1 MVTGNVKRI
10 EFENLQDAMRI
21 AKALLKNGYQVY
33 MNIEDEI
40 GDGKIIVVI
49 EYEFV
54 DEDLANGR
62 YIYKSFTDEAQEE
75 VENSQKKNG
84 NESEDYLRGHAE
96 GFEAGWSVGYQR
108 RVDEETAD
116 DYDRESNGIYSEG
129 YEDGYTNGHSDGFEE
144 GYSEGYETGLN
155 EGDIDCFRDGD
166 E

>member
-10 EFENLQDAMRI
+10 EFENLKDAMRI

-40 GDGKIIVVI
+40 GNGKIIVVI

-54 DEDLANGR
+54 DEDLANGQ

-75 VENSQKKNG
+75 VEEVSQKKDKEENG
-84 NESEDYLRGHAE
+84 DYLRGHAE

-108 RVDEETAD
+108 RIDEENAD
-116 DYDRESNGIYSEG
+116 DYDRDNNGIYSEG
-129 YEDGYTNGHSDGFEE
+129 YEDGYSNGYEE
-144 GYSEGYETGLN
+144 GYDEGYETGLN
-155 EGDIDCFRDGD
+155 EGDIDCVRDD

>member
-1 MVTGNVKRI
+1 MITGNVKRI
-10 EFENLQDAMRI
+10 EFENLKDAMRI

-33 MNIEDEI
+33 MNIEDDI

-54 DEDLANGR
+54 NEDLAEGH

-75 VENSQKKNG
+75 VENSQKKRKDAD
-84 NESEDYLRGHAE
+84 EDYIWGHEE
-96 GFEAGWSVGYQR
+96 GYQAGWTAGYQK
-108 RVDEETAD
+108 RVEEETAD
-116 DYDRESNGIYSEG
+116 DYDRESNGIYDEG

-144 GYSEGYETGLN
+144 GYEEGYETGLN
-155 EGDIDCFRDGD
+155 EGDIDCVRND

>member
-10 EFENLQDAMRI
+10 EFENLKDAMRI
-21 AKALLKNGYQVY
+21 AKALLKNGYQIY
-33 MNIEDEI
+33 MNIEDDI

-54 DEDLANGR
+54 NEDLAEGH

-75 VENSQKKNG
+75 VENSQKKG
-84 NESEDYLRGHAE
+84 VDADEQYRLGHAE
-96 GFEAGWSVGYQR
+96 GYQTGWTAGYQK
-108 RVDEETAD
+108 RVEEETAD

-144 GYSEGYETGLN
+144 GYEEGYETGLN
-155 EGDIDCFRDGD
+155 EGDIDCVRDD